1 MTQQPDSVACRYTA
15 QIRAESGQY
24 LIKVPDAEVEL
35 GTLSTDEA
43 YRVTIEYIADTASN
57 TGAETQT
64 TNGQSSN
71 AETQAPV
78 SEGEQLDVEIEDLG
92 QQGDGIARVGPGY
105 VLIVPGSDVGE
116 HYTVEIQQITPSFGF
131 AEIIESDESEVV
143 DQAVDTESV
152 ETSDE
157 AN

>member
-1 MTQQPDSVACRYTA
+1 MTQQSDSVACRYTA
-15 QIRAESGQY
+15 QIQAENGRY
-24 LIKVPDAEVEL
+24 LLEIPDAEVEL
-35 GTLSTDEA
+35 GALLIDGA
-43 YRVTIEYIADTASN
+43 YRITIEHIADTEESTETAS
-57 TGAETQT
+57 QT
-64 TNGQSSN
+64 TNGQSAN

-116 HYTVEIQQITPSFGF
+116 HYTVEVQQITPSFGF
-131 AEIIESDESEVV
+131 AEIIESDESEAVE
-143 DQAVDTESV
+143 QAVDTDSV
-152 ETSDE
+152 ETSNE